1 MKFSFFYIGDKTLS
15 HREEGLLRVLNCENH
30 SLRNSIFENKKIYN
44 SNLEK
49 VVNEEENFKRVCLN
63 KKGDVIDFFSLE
75 TKSFINR
82 CLDEKFSF
90 KELFKLNKGI
100 KKKEEINIIFFDLLN
115 RGSDIP
121 KESMQLFLNR
131 LTELFKEVSSEKVLI
146 IFNEEVVFNRIIEF
160 NSGIEEI
167 SLLLNNYDVDLKDF
181 VHSFVDFISLK
192 NDLYEKWFL
201 YRKELAKCK
210 LTLGKGK
217 GENFSGDIIL
227 KILSDFSKIQGDN
240 LFKLILVS
248 NDYINLNEISLIE
261 DALKNYIPLSSK
273 LIIKQL
279 TNEFLNNEVRF
290 LLFSK

>member
-1 MKFSFFYIGDKTLS
+1 MKFRFLYLGDKTLS
-15 HREEGLLRVLNCENH
+15 HREEGLLRVFNCENH
-30 SLRNSIFENKKIYN
+30 SFGNSIFEHKKIYN

-49 VVNEEENFKRVCLN
+49 VDNDEENFKRACLN
-63 KKGDVIDFFSLE
+63 KKGAVIDFFSLE
-75 TKSFINR
+75 TKNFINR
-82 CLDEKFSF
+82 CVNENFSF
-90 KELFKLNKGI
+90 KDLFKLNKGI
-100 KKKEEINIIFFDLLN
+100 KKKEEINIIFFDSLN

-121 KESMQLFLNR
+121 KESMKLFFNR
-131 LTELFKEVSSEKVLI
+131 LNELFKEVSSEKVLI
-146 IFNEEVVFNRIIEF
+146 IFNEEAVFNRIIDF
-160 NSGIEEI
+160 NSEIEEI
-167 SLLLNNYDVDLKDF
+167 SLLLNNYDVDLKEF

-192 NDLYEKWFL
+192 NDLYDKWFF

-227 KILSDFSKIQGDN
+227 KILSDFSKIQRDN
-240 LFKLILVS
+240 LFKLILMS
-248 NDYINLNEISLIE
+248 NNYINLNEISLIE
-261 DALKNYIPLSSK
+261 DALKDYIPLSSK

>member
-1 MKFSFFYIGDKTLS
+1 MKFRFLYLGDKTLS
-15 HREEGLLRVLNCENH
+15 HREEGLLRVFNCENH
-30 SLRNSIFENKKIYN
+30 SLRNSIFEHKKIYN

-121 KESMQLFLNR
+121 KESMKLFFNR
-131 LTELFKEVSSEKVLI
+131 LNELFKEVSSEKVLI

-210 LTLGKGK
+210 LILGKGK

-227 KILSDFSKIQGDN
+227 KILSDFSKIQRDN
-240 LFKLILVS
+240 LFKLILMS
-248 NDYINLNEISLIE
+248 NNYINLNEISLIE
-261 DALKNYIPLSSK
+261 DALKDYIPLSSK

>member
-1 MKFSFFYIGDKTLS
+1 MKFRFLYLGDKTLS
-15 HREEGLLRVLNCENH
+15 HREEELLRVFNCENH
-30 SLRNSIFENKKIYN
+30 SFGNSIFEHKKIYN

-49 VVNEEENFKRVCLN
+49 VDNDEENFKRVCLN
-63 KKGDVIDFFSLE
+63 KKGAVIDFFSLE
-75 TKSFINR
+75 TKNFINR
-82 CLDEKFSF
+82 CLNENFSF

-100 KKKEEINIIFFDLLN
+100 KKKEEINIIFFDSLN

-121 KESMQLFLNR
+121 KESMKLFLNR
-131 LTELFKEVSSEKVLI
+131 LNELFKEVSSEKVLI
-146 IFNEEVVFNRIIEF
+146 IFNEEAVFNRIIEF
-160 NSGIEEI
+160 NLEIEEI
-167 SLLLNNYDVDLKDF
+167 SLLLNNYDVDLKEF

-192 NDLYEKWFL
+192 NDLYDKWFL

-227 KILSDFSKIQGDN
+227 KILSGFSKIQGDN
-240 LFKLILVS
+240 LFKLILIS
-248 NDYINLNEISLIE
+248 NNYINLNEISLIE
-261 DALKNYIPLSSK
+261 DALNDYIPLSSK

>member
-1 MKFSFFYIGDKTLS
+1 MKFRFLYLGDKTLS
-15 HREEGLLRVLNCENH
+15 HREEGLLRVFNCENH
-30 SLRNSIFENKKIYN
+30 SFGNSIFEHKKIYN

-49 VVNEEENFKRVCLN
+49 VDNDEENFKRVCLN
-63 KKGDVIDFFSLE
+63 KKGVVIDFFSLE
-75 TKSFINR
+75 TKNFINR
-82 CLDEKFSF
+82 CLNENFSF
-90 KELFKLNKGI
+90 KDLFKF
-100 KKKEEINIIFFDLLN
+100 KKKKEINIIFFDSLN

-121 KESMQLFLNR
+121 KESMKLFLNR
-131 LTELFKEVSSEKVLI
+131 LNELFKEVSSEKVLI
-146 IFNEEVVFNRIIEF
+146 IFNEEGVFNRIIEF
-160 NSGIEEI
+160 NSEIEEI
-167 SLLLNNYDVDLKDF
+167 SLLLNNYDVDLKEF

-192 NDLYEKWFL
+192 NDLYDKWFL

-227 KILSDFSKIQGDN
+227 KILSGFSKIQGDN
-240 LFKLILVS
+240 LFKLILMS
-248 NDYINLNEISLIE
+248 NNYINLNEISLIE
-261 DALKNYIPLSSK
+261 DALKDYIPLSSK